1 MTSPIK
7 ASHWCRFCTWILF
20 FGKCWV
26 NLLITPP
33 LSLFSKLKFDFERRF
48 IASPCFMLQG
58 GRGGMGF
65 TFGTASRTPWGS
77 LFALGGIRCFWGVSP
92 LVITL
97 GYKFKFHCCFLGVW
111 FPGFYC
117 ISYLFGFFYDSG
129 RFPVSQVP
137 MSFMSGKPDSLLW
150 RCPFCGW
157 SCCNGGD
164 WMEPEE
170 FCVGLNLHFV
180 FFSPAKT

>member
-1 MTSPIK
+1 
-7 ASHWCRFCTWILF
+7 
-20 FGKCWV
+20 
-26 NLLITPP
+26 
-33 LSLFSKLKFDFERRF
+33 
-48 IASPCFMLQG
+48 MLQG
-58 GRGGMGF
+58 GRGEWDLH
-65 TFGTASRTPWGS
+65 SVQ
-77 LFALGGIRCFWGVSP
+77 LLGPHREVCWLWGIRCFWGCPP
-92 LVITL
+92 LITTL

-111 FPGFYC
+111 VFGGFNC
-117 ISYLFGFFYDSG
+117 ISYLFGFFSASG

-170 FCVGLNLHFV
+170 FCVGLNLHL
-180 FFSPAKT
+180 FFPLRKREKWSPHDSYWGTEQAGRRKSEMDKNS